1 KVPRYAKPVFI
12 GVLNLG
18 SSRKRFSKK
27 VSAVMF
33 FLFPSMTADTFF
45 VKLNLEEPKM
55 AVGRSRKS
63 GVDIYAKRW
72 LKNAIK

>member
-1 KVPRYAKPVFI
+1 
-12 GVLNLG
+12 
-18 SSRKRFSKK
+18 
-27 VSAVMF
+27 MF